1 MIQYLKGFTPYPKED
16 AEKYTR
22 LGWWAGLTYGD
33 ILDKAADI
41 YPDKEALVEGE
52 TRLTYEQV
60 REKANQLAIG
70 FIELGVEPLD
80 RVLVQLPNWAEFVF
94 TIFALEKIGAIPILL
109 LVRHRQIEISHL
121 IQLTD
126 AKFWIVAE
134 RNHKV
139 DYLPIINDVL
149 KSSPQIEQAVLVRS
163 AQRNSFSRLETLM
176 QKAELTAENF
186 SLLAARRPDPMQ
198 VAHMGPTGGTTGLP
212 KA

>member
-16 AEKYTR
+16 AEKYKR

-212 KA
+212 KE